1 MSEVAN
7 LWVTLRAET
16 APFTRGLG
24 DAAAKGESFT
34 QRMGGVGGMMTKVG
48 KATTVAG
55 LGIAAVSIKMAGDFQ
70 ASMQK
75 LVTTAGESQ
84 SNLGKV
90 SSGIK
95 SIAVQTGTG
104 TKELSDGMYMVESA
118 GFHGASGLNVLKAAA
133 EGARAEQAPLPE
145 VTNAVTSAL
154 KSYHLPASAAV
165 QITNQ
170 MIAAVGHGKMTFGEF
185 AGSLSTVLPI
195 AASAHLSFAQVGGAI
210 ATLTNH
216 GTSAREATQELA
228 FTIRSLQAPNN
239 VAVQEMQRLGIS
251 SNDVSTKLGQRGLTG
266 TIDMLQKAVLSH
278 MGPAGTV
285 LLNAFNTSKQAA
297 ADANTMISQM
307 PKSIQALAESYSKGS
322 ISMGDWRKTLKGLP
336 ADQAN
341 LLSQYAGLINKSHG
355 FNQQLKNGGPASETY
370 NAAMKKIMGG
380 ATGLN
385 TALMLGGENA
395 KDFNKN
401 VAAVGEAGK
410 HAGKDVEGWA
420 QTQKTFNVQMA
431 QLKERVETTAIT
443 IGTKLI
449 PVVTSVIGFFAQHQA
464 ATKALAVVIGAVLAG
479 AVLKFVGGA
488 LSPLVKGIG
497 GAIKGTANLARG
509 FLSAEAAASDS
520 TGKIGSFG
528 GAIRTGVDAAVSG
541 VKTAGSAVKDL
552 ASAWGS
558 ALATGGKMAWTSM
571 VSGLKAVG
579 TAMKT
584 ASLAALEFSKSML
597 TSAVSALRTAAAWVA
612 EKVALVA
619 TTVAE
624 KAAAVA
630 QWALDAA
637 MNASPITIVI
647 LALIALVAAVV
658 YAYNHFSWFRTGVQA
673 AWSGIVAAGKAAWAA
688 LKAVFDAIVGA
699 LASAVGHAVSAWHSI
714 ASAFSNGYHQA
725 VAVGSLLLGWVK
737 ALPGRIVGLLA
748 ALGGWLASQASSAWN
763 SFKNAAVNKALELVS
778 WVRSIPRQ
786 ITSALGNLGSLLFNA
801 GASVI
806 SGLISGIKS
815 ALGGLG
821 DALGSVTSF
830 ITSHKGPP
838 EYDRVMLT
846 PAGQMIMQGLMDG
859 LNSRLP
865 HLAATTAAVGQTVQD
880 SFANNLGIA
889 SPSKVFRSL
898 GIYLNEGLVDGI
910 TGSTARVKSAT
921 RRLESL
927 LMETYNRVSD
937 LRGTRGVSNRW
948 VNAHEATLR
957 HLESYVGR
965 EDRLLRSLAARRDAI
980 TPRIKAAQ
988 KALAA
993 VQKQWNAEVKTVASG
1008 IMQGFSIITT
1018 APQEGFAMSAADV
1031 VNHMQ
1036 DQMAKATQFAAELQ
1050 TLQRKGL
1057 SATLIQQLASA
1068 GVDQGGAT
1076 AAALAGATKGQIAQL
1091 NKLQS
1096 ATQSAANGVGAAVA
1110 DSMYGAGLHSA
1121 QGLVKGL
1128 QSQQAAIER
1137 QMMKI
1142 AESMQKAIK
1151 KALGIRSPSRVF
1163 EEIATWIPKG
1173 LAKGVDGSAYHATD
1187 SVNRLAGAMAGAGV
1201 RGSAGLAMAGGSGG
1215 TTVVH
1220 QHYEFHIEGNVRTI
1234 DGLAKDVEAAFL
1246 RRGMRNSQTY
1256 PSYRR

>member
-1 MSEVAN
+1 MADVAD
-7 LWVTLRAET
+7 LFVTLRTET
-16 APFTRGLG
+16 SPFTRGLG
-24 DAAAKGESFT
+24 EAASQGESFT
-34 QRMGGVGGMMTKVG
+34 TKMGGLGGMMTKVG

-55 LGIAAVSIKMAGDFQ
+55 LGIAAISVKMAGDFQ

-95 SIAVQTGTG
+95 NIAVQTGTG
-104 TKELSDGMYMVESA
+104 TKELADGMYMVESA

-154 KSYHLPASAAV
+154 KSYHLPASDAV

-228 FTIRSLQAPNN
+228 NTIRNLQAPNN

-266 TIDMLQKAVLSH
+266 TIDMLQKTVLSH

-297 ADANTMISQM
+297 SDANQMIKQM
-307 PKSIQALAESYSKGS
+307 PASIQKLAESYSKGS

-341 LLSQYAGLINKSHG
+341 LLSQFASLINKSHG
-355 FNQQLKNGGPASETY
+355 FNTQLKNGGPAAETY
-370 NAAMKKIMGG
+370 DAAMKKMMGG

-385 TALMLGGENA
+385 TALMLGGENMA
-395 KDFNKN
+395 SFKSN
-401 VAAVGEAGK
+401 VAAVGAAGQ
-410 HAGKDVEGWA
+410 HAGKDVEGWT

-431 QLKERVETTAIT
+431 QLKARVEVTAIT

-449 PVVTSVIGFFAQHQA
+449 PVVTAVIGFFAQHQA
-464 ATKALAVVIGAVLAG
+464 ATEALAAVIGAVLTG
-479 AVLKFVGGA
+479 AVLKFLSGA
-488 LSPLVKGIG
+488 LSPLTKGIS

-509 FLSAEAAASDS
+509 FLSAEAAASQS

-528 GAIRTGVDAAVSG
+528 GALRTGVDSVVSG

-552 ASAWGS
+552 ASAWGQ
-558 ALATGGKMAWTSM
+558 ALATGGRMAWTSM
-571 VSGLKAVG
+571 VSGLRSVG

-584 ASLAALEFSKSML
+584 ASLAALDFSKSML
-597 TSAVSALRTAAAWVA
+597 TSAASAVRTAAAWVA
-612 EKVALVA
+612 EKVALIA

-624 KAAAVA
+624 KAAALA
-630 QWALDAA
+630 EWALNAA
-637 MNASPITIVI
+637 MMASPIMLVI
-647 LALIALVAAVV
+647 LALAALVAAIVLC
-658 YAYNHFSWFRTGVQA
+658 YNKFSWFRAGVQA
-673 AWSGIVAAGKAAWAA
+673 VWAGIVAVGQAAWAA

-699 LASAVGHAVSAWHSI
+699 LAAVVSRAASAWHAIS
-714 ASAFSNGYHQA
+714 AAFSAGYHEA
-725 VAVGSLLLGWVK
+725 VAVGTTLLGWVR
-737 ALPGRIVGLLA
+737 ALPGRIIGLLA
-748 ALGGWLASQASSAWN
+748 SLGHLLASQATAAWN
-763 SFKNAAVNKALELVS
+763 SFKSAAVNTASLLVS
-778 WVRSIPRQ
+778 WVRRIPGM
-786 ITSALGNLGSLLFNA
+786 ITSALGNLGGLLIHA

-821 DALGSVTSF
+821 DVLGSVGSF

-838 EYDRVMLT
+838 SYDKVMLT

-865 HLAATTAAVGQTVQD
+865 HLAATTATVGQTVQD
-880 SFANNLGIA
+880 SFAHNLGIA
-889 SPSKVFRSL
+889 SPSKVFRAL
-898 GIYLNEGLVDGI
+898 GYYVNDGLVDGL
-910 TGSTARVKSAT
+910 TGSAARVKTAT
-921 RRLESL
+921 NRISTL
-927 LMETYNRVSD
+927 LSETFNKVAD
-937 LRGTRGVSNRW
+937 LRGARGVSNRW
-948 VNAHEATLR
+948 VNANEATLR
-957 HLESYVGR
+957 HLESYAGR

-988 KALAA
+988 KALAS
-993 VQKQWNAEVKTVASG
+993 VQKEWDKEVKTVADG
-1008 IMQGFSIITT
+1008 VMKGFSIITT
-1018 APQEGFAMSAADV
+1018 APQDGFALTAQDV
-1031 VNHMQ
+1031 VSNLQ
-1036 DQMAKATQFAAELQ
+1036 GQYQKAMQFAADLQ
-1050 TLQRKGL
+1050 SLQKRGL
-1057 SATLIQQLASA
+1057 SATLVQQLASA

-1076 AAALAGATKGQIAQL
+1076 AAALAGATSSQIKQL
-1091 NKLQS
+1091 NALQG
-1096 ATQSAANGVGAAVA
+1096 ATQNAANGVGVAVA
-1110 DSMYGAGLHSA
+1110 DSMYGAGLKSA

-1128 QSQQAAIER
+1128 ESQQKAIEN

-1142 AESMQKAIK
+1142 AKSMQTAIK
-1151 KALGIRSPSRVF
+1151 RALGIHSPSRVF

-1173 LAKGVDGSAYHATD
+1173 LAKGIDGSAHHATGA
-1187 SVNRLAGAMAGAGV
+1187 VNRLAGAMAGAGV
-1201 RGSAGLAMAGGSGG
+1201 RGGAGLAMAGGGG
-1215 TTVVH
+1215 TVVNQYTVNVTV
-1220 QHYEFHIEGNVRTI
+1220 EGTVRSER
-1234 DGLAKDVEAAFL
+1234 DLRDVVEQQML
-1246 RRGMRNSQTY
+1246 RLGMRNSQTY
-1256 PSYRR
+1256 ASYKR